1 MDWDQPSSSMELAA
15 PLNPVARVLQLTD
28 EIGKL
33 MASFVRSPDL
43 GSMID
48 EAAELMKRISSLDR
62 SPQQDRDS
70 QRMPGPL
77 ASDR

>member
-1 MDWDQPSSSMELAA
+1 MDWQQISTSMEPAA
-15 PLNPVARVLQLTD
+15 PPNAVARVLQLTD

-48 EAAELMKRISSLDR
+48 EAAELMKRISSLD
-62 SPQQDRDS
+62 PNQQH
-70 QRMPGPL
+70 QR
-77 ASDR
+77 